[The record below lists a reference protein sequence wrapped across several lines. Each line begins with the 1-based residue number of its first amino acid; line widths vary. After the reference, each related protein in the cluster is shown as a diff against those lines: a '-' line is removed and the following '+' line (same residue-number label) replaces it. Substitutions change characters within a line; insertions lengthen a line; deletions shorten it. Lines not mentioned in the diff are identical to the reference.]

1 MDRHFGEVMRRDAA
15 THFAAWLLRQ
25 SKVRKQIIISLTDLS
40 LLTGAMV
47 VALLVVALPSMGTWP
62 AATYWV
68 LAGGVLLAV
77 VLLHVLG
84 VHHIVS
90 RHADVDLIER
100 SFGALFIAS
109 IVLLGVLS
117 LRLPLVLALAIPFL
131 FGAMGFAAV
140 LMSRAIAVRLLK
152 PASARKRGARVLI
165 YGAGEGG
172 VQLAAA
178 LRNGDRFCPVVFV
191 DSNPSLHGRR
201 IHGLKVFPT
210 TALEKLHNEGVF
222 EQVLLAVPSATPQQ
236 RLHILEQLEA
246 LSVKVLVMPALED
259 IAAGIS
265 RVDQLREV
273 QVEDLLPRSAV
284 KPDKSLLCRSLNG
297 KTVLVTGA
305 GGSIGSELCRQAMLH
320 GASRLILVECS
331 EYSLYRIDHELR
343 QSPLQGQCDVVPLL
357 INAVNGQ
364 QITRAF
370 QEYPVQVVY
379 HAAAYKHVPL
389 VEANPCAAVLNNV
402 QATQSVVTAAIAA
415 GVERFVLV
423 STDKA
428 VRPPNVMGASKRFC
442 ELVVQAAAVNAGR
455 TALSMVRF
463 GNVLGSSGS
472 VVPLFKEQIRR
483 GGPVTVTH
491 PEVTRYFMTIPEAA
505 QLVIQAG
512 AMGDQGE
519 VFLLQMGQPVKIRDL
534 AERMIHLSGRTLVD
548 PASGQGDVEIRYTGL
563 RPGEKLYEELL
574 IGAEAQAT
582 SHPRIYKAAEEWFTP
597 EVLESHLSALL
608 AAAHGGDV
616 RALKCTLSQCVA
628 GYVYGAPAELHDGTF
643 PDEEPRQLTK
653 KTKAQVPQPTSRP
666 TPSTP
671 ADDRHRPT
679 SPAHH
684 TPPDLRPAFGPVGA
698 EAAGVHRQ
706 MATTSATSDISI
718 TAAAAAAAQHPLN
731 R

>member
-1 MDRHFGEVMRRDAA
+1 MGKHIREILGRDAA
-15 THFAAWLLRQ
+15 AHLAAWLLRQ

-47 VALLVVALPSMGTWP
+47 IALLVVAVPSMSTWP

-77 VLLHVLG
+77 VLLRVLG

-100 SFGALFIAS
+100 SFGALCIAS
-109 IVLLGVLS
+109 VVLLGVLS

-131 FGAMGFAAV
+131 FGAMGFVAV

-152 PASARKRGARVLI
+152 PSSARKRGVRVLI

-201 IHGLKVFPT
+201 IHGMKVFPT
-210 TALEKLHNEGVF
+210 TELEKLHNDGVF

-284 KPDKSLLCRSLNG
+284 KADKALCRSLNG

-320 GASRLILVECS
+320 GASRLILVECC
-331 EYSLYRIDHELR
+331 EYSLYQIDHDLR

-357 INAVNGQ
+357 INAVNAQ

-370 QEYPVQVVY
+370 QE
-379 HAAAYKHVPL
+379 
-389 VEANPCAAVLNNV
+389 
-402 QATQSVVTAAIAA
+402 
-415 GVERFVLV
+415 
-423 STDKA
+423 
-428 VRPPNVMGASKRFC
+428 
-442 ELVVQAAAVNAGR
+442 
-455 TALSMVRF
+455 
-463 GNVLGSSGS
+463 
-472 VVPLFKEQIRR
+472 
-483 GGPVTVTH
+483 
-491 PEVTRYFMTIPEAA
+491 
-505 QLVIQAG
+505 
-512 AMGDQGE
+512 
-519 VFLLQMGQPVKIRDL
+519 
-534 AERMIHLSGRTLVD
+534 
-548 PASGQGDVEIRYTGL
+548 
-563 RPGEKLYEELL
+563 
-574 IGAEAQAT
+574 
-582 SHPRIYKAAEEWFTP
+582 
-597 EVLESHLSALL
+597 
-608 AAAHGGDV
+608 
-616 RALKCTLSQCVA
+616 
-628 GYVYGAPAELHDGTF
+628 
-643 PDEEPRQLTK
+643 
-653 KTKAQVPQPTSRP
+653 
-666 TPSTP
+666 
-671 ADDRHRPT
+671 
-679 SPAHH
+679 
-684 TPPDLRPAFGPVGA
+684 
-698 EAAGVHRQ
+698 
-706 MATTSATSDISI
+706 
-718 TAAAAAAAQHPLN
+718 
-731 R
+731 